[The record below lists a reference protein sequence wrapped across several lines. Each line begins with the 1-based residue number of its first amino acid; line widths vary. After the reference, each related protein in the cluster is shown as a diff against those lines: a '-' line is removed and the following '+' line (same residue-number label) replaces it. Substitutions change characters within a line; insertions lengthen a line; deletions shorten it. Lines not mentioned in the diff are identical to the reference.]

1 MEPRSTTSVLFV
13 CLGNICRSPLAEG
26 VLQHLLAEE
35 GMDEAVTVESAGTGS
50 WHIGERADPRSR
62 EVAQRHGIE
71 LTSRARQVSPADFER
86 FDLIVAMDRD
96 NLANLRELQE
106 RSGGDAHLALLRD
119 WAPEPGDGEV
129 PDPYFGGDGGF
140 DRVYEMLR
148 RSLERLVAELRA

>member
-1 MEPRSTTSVLFV
+1 
-13 CLGNICRSPLAEG
+13 
-26 VLQHLLAEE
+26 
-35 GMDEAVTVESAGTGS
+35 MDEAVTVESAGTGS

-106 RSGGDAHLALLRD
+106 RSGGDARLALLRD
-119 WAPEPGDGEV
+119 WDPEPGDGEV